1 MTKLPIKNYTSTVPA
16 SRSVQHIKEQ
26 LVKAGAV
33 KMIEDYDKATG
44 SLTGLYFVL
53 ELKDGRQVPFKIPA
67 QVDAVRA
74 HLTTPFSAGRRR
86 VSIATGKKIKAQA
99 ERTAWKILSDWV
111 DIQLTLIELQQ
122 VDPLE
127 VFLAYV
133 YDQHKNQT
141 FFEKLESNGFKEL
154 TYKPE
159 E

>member
-1 MTKLPIKNYTSTVPA
+1 MRKIPLKNYTSTVPA
-16 SRSVQHIKEQ
+16 SRSVLHIKEQ

-33 KMIEDYDKATG
+33 KMIEDYDRATG

-53 ELKDGRQVPFKIPA
+53 QLKDNRQVPFKIPA

-74 HLTTPFSAGRRR
+74 HLTECEKQGRRR
-86 VSIATGKKIKAQA
+86 VSITAAERIKAQA
-99 ERTAWKILSDWV
+99 ERTAWKILSDWI

-159 E
+159 A

>member
-1 MTKLPIKNYTSTVPA
+1 MTVSIKNHTSTVPA
-16 SRSVQHIKEQ
+16 VRSVQHIKEQ
-26 LVKAGAV
+26 LVKAGAI
-33 KMIEDYDKATG
+33 KIIEDYDRSG

-53 ELKDGRQVPFKIPA
+53 QLKDGTQVPFRIPA
-67 QVDAVRA
+67 QIEAI
-74 HLTTPFSAGRRR
+74 RRR
-86 VSIATGKKIKAQA
+86 FRTGHKLTSEEKIKAQA

-111 DIQLTLIELQQ
+111 DIQLTLIELEQ

-141 FFEKLESNGFKEL
+141 FFEKIKNNDFKEL

-159 E
+159 KP